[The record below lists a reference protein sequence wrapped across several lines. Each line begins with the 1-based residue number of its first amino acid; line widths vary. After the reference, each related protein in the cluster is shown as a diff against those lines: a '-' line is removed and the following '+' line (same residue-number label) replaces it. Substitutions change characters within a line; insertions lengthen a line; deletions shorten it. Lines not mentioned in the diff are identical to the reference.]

1 MTYLIFIDSLRF
13 RGCATPKSM
22 IKPERQANED
32 VPALRGSQWASLSAA
47 KGLVVLADQCGGP
60 GTRIYCDVTDEAAD
74 SRYVPS
80 SADETVVQKLCFYRR
95 DLDECVTVPDRHT
108 PTGVPGCAGMCARA
122 TPLASCAP
130 DPPYQ
135 TPPHTLCVMC
145 ATPFPIYSTDFSP
158 SLFPTTYPICAP
170 ALDALLL
177 CVN

>member
-1 MTYLIFIDSLRF
+1 
-13 RGCATPKSM
+13 M

-95 DLDECVTVPDRHT
+95 DLDECVTVPDRHPRPACRDVLGCVRGPHPWRRVHQIH
-108 PTGVPGCAGMCARA
+108 PTVSLPD
-122 TPLASCAP
+122 AP
-130 DPPYQ
+130 PPS
-135 TPPHTLCVMC
+135 PPTLCAMC